1 MHLLIKVDQA
11 EMLLL
16 LLTAAFSG
24 QALDATMQAMDA
36 SMRAEAAAGMVGH
49 LIDQLPMLEELVTTH
64 IPEGVIEANR
74 NIDEIQPQST

>member
-1 MHLLIKVDQA
+1 MHHLNEVDQT

-16 LLTAAFSG
+16 LLTAAFSD

-36 SMRAEAAAGMVGH
+36 SMRAEAAAGMVGGI
-49 LIDQLPMLEELVTTH
+49 IDQLPMLEELVTTR
-64 IPEGVIEANR
+64 IPEGVMEANR

>member
-1 MHLLIKVDQA
+1 MHLLIKVDQT

-16 LLTAAFSG
+16 LLTAAFSD

-36 SMRAEAAAGMVGH
+36 SMRAEAAAGMVGGI
-49 LIDQLPMLEELVTTH
+49 IDQLPMLEELVTTR
-64 IPEGVIEANR
+64 IPEGVMEANR